1 MPMDGFLAGLNDS
14 PYLPTFLRL
23 LLALALG
30 MFVGMERER
39 RRKEAGMRTFAFA
52 ALLGAAGGMLGD
64 AYAIVALA
72 SIGILVVLLNLETLR
87 TAEGVEL
94 TTSAALMLTTFTGV
108 LAGQGQTFTPTVL
121 GVTTAALLAWKT
133 PLAGFSTALTE
144 SELRS
149 AVLLAIMAFVVYPIL
164 PEGTIDPGGFIDARQ
179 VWVTV
184 ILIAALGFLN
194 YVLLKV
200 YGTKGLGLA
209 AFLGGLVNSTATVA
223 ELAAR
228 AHSAPDSAEGRS
240 VYRGVLLATNAMLA
254 RNAIILGIVAWPVLV
269 RAGLPLALMF
279 GASYGLVRLGALAGH
294 VTAPSGPTDAADNV
308 VALRSPFSLSA
319 ALKFGAILLTLHVC
333 ATVAQHTV
341 GDAGVYAVSAI
352 GGLISS
358 ASATASAG
366 ALFASGEVSAATAAA
381 AAILASLTSAFVN
394 VPLVLRLLEG
404 SPQRR
409 PIVVSVALVCA
420 LGAFGAF
427 LQSRF

>member
-1 MPMDGFLAGLNDS
+1 
-14 PYLPTFLRL
+14 
-23 LLALALG
+23 
-30 MFVGMERER
+30 
-39 RRKEAGMRTFAFA
+39 
-52 ALLGAAGGMLGD
+52 MLGD